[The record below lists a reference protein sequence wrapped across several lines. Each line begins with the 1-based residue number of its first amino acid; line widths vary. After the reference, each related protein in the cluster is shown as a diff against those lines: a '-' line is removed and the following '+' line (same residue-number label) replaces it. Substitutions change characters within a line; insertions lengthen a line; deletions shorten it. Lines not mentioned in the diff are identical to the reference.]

1 MMKTT
6 VFFRCLLCWVLA
18 GALGMAELAA
28 ESSGPQ
34 PEPEQGRDRDRAPA
48 PAGEEACGR
57 PGDATFSGKAG
68 KAAEEAWN
76 AAKKKSREFYEDA
89 KVAARGGVAW
99 LDETTFDARTAAA
112 AKLDR
117 LADKAGEKIADW
129 KAGAKELT
137 PEMKA
142 KLDKALADFR
152 ESVRELG
159 KAGASGW
166 SAAKTKVTESW
177 EKLRK
182 AFGEAEGGS
191 GGESGKQGKPEKESD
206 ANAGNVGAEPGKGGG
221 KAPSRPAG
229 DEKPPVEWI

>member
-1 MMKTT
+1 MKTT
-6 VFFRCLLCWVLA
+6 VLFRCLLCWVLA
-18 GALGMAELAA
+18 GAFGMAGLAA
-28 ESSGPQ
+28 GSSAPQ
-34 PEPEQGRDRDRAPA
+34 PEQDRDRAPA
-48 PAGEEACGR
+48 GEEATGR
-57 PGDATFSGKAG
+57 PEDATFSEKAG
-68 KAAEEAWN
+68 KAAEEAWD
-76 AAKKKSREFYEDA
+76 ATKKKSRELYEDA

-99 LDETTFDARTAAA
+99 LDETTYDARTAAA

-152 ESVRELG
+152 EAVRELG

-166 SAAKTKVTESW
+166 GAAKTKVTESW

-191 GGESGKQGKPEKESD
+191 GGESEKPGKPEKEGD
-206 ANAGNVGAEPGKGGG
+206 AGEEPDGGG

-229 DEKPPVEWI
+229 DEKPPVEWV